1 MRIAVSSGRRAGY
14 RSWPGRILISALAL
28 LFLFFVY
35 GDVRERIVFDPAFDR
50 EALVGDWVPVCSGA
64 LVGAMA
70 VLAVVRDSRWVT
82 RAALVACAG
91 TLVATVAYHLLPVN
105 MVTSESSGS
114 ELMGLLVL
122 LTVAVRRCTLRWA
135 PVVVAALAISVF
147 SVPVLR
153 DSDPGDFS
161 GSTMLA
167 LALALALAFVCGLV
181 LRLYDGQQ
189 ERTGQLVRQEER
201 LALARDLHDTVA
213 HQVTAIVV
221 QVQALR
227 HVTGRGTPDPRMLNE
242 MLEAVEHAGGEALTS
257 MRRLVG
263 SMRGDESPRH
273 PENLGEVLTRIVHEV
288 RATGLPVRLDLGQE
302 LPQDVPTEV
311 TGGLGRV
318 LQEALTNAQ
327 RHARGARSVD
337 VSARLAAGHAEL
349 VVEDDGQGSASGHRG
364 SLGRLGGGFGIMGMR
379 ERIELLGGAFEAGHR
394 PEGGWRV
401 HASVPL
407 HPDGASRNARA
418 RGRHAVRSG
427 LRLREGRTA

>member
-1 MRIAVSSGRRAGY
+1 MARVRIAVSSGRRAGY
-14 RSWPGRILISALAL
+14 RTRPGRILISALAL
-28 LFLFFVY
+28 LFLFSVY
-35 GDVRERIVFDPAFDR
+35 EDMTERIVFDPTSDTEAF
-50 EALVGDWVPVCSGA
+50 VGDWVPVCSGA
-64 LVGAMA
+64 LAGAMA
-70 VLAVVRDSRWVT
+70 VLAAVRDSRWVP

-91 TLVATVAYHLLPVN
+91 TFAATMAYHLLPVN

-122 LTVAVRRCTLRWA
+122 LAVAMRRCTPGWA
-135 PVVVAALAISVF
+135 PVIVAALGISVF
-147 SVPVLR
+147 SVPLLR

-161 GSTMLA
+161 GSTV
-167 LALALALAFVCGLV
+167 LALALAFVCGLV
-181 LRLYDGQQ
+181 LRLYDIQQ

-221 QVQALR
+221 QLQAVR

-242 MLEAVEHAGGEALTS
+242 MLDAVENAGGEALTS

-263 SMRGDESPRH
+263 SMRGDETPRH
-273 PENLGEVLTRIVHEV
+273 PENLGEVLTRIVDEA
-288 RATGLPVRLDLGQE
+288 RATGLPIRLDLGQD
-302 LPQDVPTEV
+302 LPEDVPTEV
-311 TGGLGRV
+311 TGGLSRV

-327 RHARGARSVD
+327 RYARGARSVD
-337 VSARLAAGHAEL
+337 VSARVAARHAEL
-349 VVEDDGQGSASGHRG
+349 VVEDDGQGSPSGHRG

-401 HASVPL
+401 RASVPL
-407 HPDGASRNARA
+407 HPDEASRNARA

>member
-1 MRIAVSSGRRAGY
+1 VSSGRRAGY

-28 LFLFFVY
+28 LFLFSVY
-35 GDVRERIVFDPAFDR
+35 EDVRERIVFDPTFDMEAF
-50 EALVGDWVPVCSGA
+50 VGDWVPVCSGVLA
-64 LVGAMA
+64 GAMA
-70 VLAVVRDSRWVT
+70 VLAAVRDSRWVP

-122 LTVAVRRCTLRWA
+122 LAVAVRRCTPRWA

-161 GSTMLA
+161 DSTVLE
-167 LALALALAFVCGLV
+167 LALAFVCGLV
-181 LRLYDGQQ
+181 LRLYDLQQ

-221 QVQALR
+221 QLQAVR
-227 HVTGRGTPDPRMLNE
+227 HVTGRGTPDPRMLDE
-242 MLEAVEHAGGEALTS
+242 MLEAVEHAGGEALTA

-263 SMRGDESPRH
+263 SMRGDETPRH
-273 PENLGEVLTRIVHEV
+273 PESLGEVLTRIVDEA
-288 RATGLPVRLDLGQE
+288 RATGLPIRLDLGQE
-302 LPQDVPTEV
+302 LVEDVPTEV
-311 TGGLGRV
+311 TGGLSRV

-327 RHARGARSVD
+327 RYARGARSVD
-337 VSARLAAGHAEL
+337 VSARVAARHAEL
-349 VVEDDGQGSASGHRG
+349 VVEDDGQGPSGHRG

-379 ERIELLGGAFEAGHR
+379 ERIELLGGAFEAGRR

-407 HPDGASRNARA
+407 HPDEASRNARA

-427 LRLREGRTA
+427 LTLREGRTA

>member
-1 MRIAVSSGRRAGY
+1 MRIAVSTGRRAGY
-14 RSWPGRILISALAL
+14 RRWPGRILILALAL
-28 LFLFFVY
+28 LFLFSVY
-35 GDVRERIVFDPAFDR
+35 EDMRERIVFNPTFDT
-50 EALVGDWVPVCSGA
+50 ESFVGDWVPVCSGA
-64 LVGAMA
+64 LAGAMA
-70 VLAVVRDSRWVT
+70 VLAVVRDVRWVP
-82 RAALVACAG
+82 RAVLVACAG
-91 TLVATVAYHLLPVN
+91 TFVATVAYHLLPVN

-114 ELMGLLVL
+114 ELLGLLFL
-122 LTVAVRRCTLRWA
+122 LAVAVRRCPPWWA
-135 PVVVAALAISVF
+135 LVAMAAVSVSVY

-153 DSDPGDFS
+153 DSNPGDFS
-161 GSTMLA
+161 DNTL
-167 LALALALAFVCGLV
+167 LVLALAFVCGLV
-181 LRLYDGQQ
+181 LRLYDAQQ

-221 QVQALR
+221 QLQAVR

-263 SMRGDESPRH
+263 SMRGDETPRH
-273 PENLGEVLTRIVHEV
+273 PENLGEVLTRIVDEA
-288 RATGLPVRLDLGQE
+288 RATGLPIRLDLGRD
-302 LPQDVPTEV
+302 LPEDVPAEV
-311 TGGLGRV
+311 TGGLSRV

-327 RHARGARSVD
+327 RYARGARSVD
-337 VSARLAAGHAEL
+337 VSARVAARHAEL
-349 VVEDDGQGSASGHRG
+349 VVEDDGQGSPSGHRG

-407 HPDGASRNARA
+407 HPDEASRNARA
-418 RGRHAVRSG
+418 RGPHAVRSG

>member
-28 LFLFFVY
+28 LFLFAVY
-35 GDVRERIVFDPAFDR
+35 ADMRERVVFDPAIDR
-50 EALVGDWVPVCSGA
+50 EAFVGDWVPVCSGA
-64 LVGAMA
+64 LAGAMA
-70 VLAVVRDSRWVT
+70 VLALVRDSRWVP
-82 RAALVACAG
+82 RAALAACVGAF
-91 TLVATVAYHLLPVN
+91 VATVAYHLLPVN

-114 ELMGLLVL
+114 ELIGLLVL
-122 LTVAVRRCTLRWA
+122 LALAVRRCTPRWA
-135 PVVVAALAISVF
+135 PVVVAALGVSVL

-161 GSTMLA
+161 DSTVLE
-167 LALALALAFVCGLV
+167 LALAFVCGLV
-181 LRLYDGQQ
+181 LRLYDVQQ

-221 QVQALR
+221 QLQAVR
-227 HVTGRGTPDPRMLNE
+227 HVTGRGVPDPRMLNE
-242 MLEAVEHAGGEALTS
+242 MLEALEHAGGEALTS

-263 SMRGDESPRH
+263 SMRGETRRH
-273 PENLGEVLTRIVHEV
+273 PENLGEVLTRIVVEA
-288 RATGLPVRLDLGQE
+288 RATGLPIRLDLGQE
-302 LPQDVPTEV
+302 LPGDVPTEV
-311 TGGLGRV
+311 TGGLSRV

-327 RHARGARSVD
+327 RYARGARSVD
-337 VSARLAAGHAEL
+337 VSARVAAGHAEL
-349 VVEDDGQGSASGHRG
+349 VVEDDGQGSPSGHRG

-379 ERIELLGGAFEAGHR
+379 ERIELLGGAFEAGRR

-401 HASVPL
+401 HVSVPL
-407 HPDGASRNARA
+407 DPDVASRNVRA

>member
-1 MRIAVSSGRRAGY
+1 MRRAVSSSRRTGY

-28 LFLFFVY
+28 LFLFSVHA
-35 GDVRERIVFDPAFDR
+35 DMRARIVFDPAFDK
-50 EALVGDWVPVCSGA
+50 EAFVGDWVPVCSGA
-64 LVGAMA
+64 LAGAMA
-70 VLAVVRDSRWVT
+70 VLAAVRASRWVP

-91 TLVATVAYHLLPVN
+91 IFVATVAYHLLPVN

-114 ELMGLLVL
+114 ELMGLLIL
-122 LTVAVRRCTLRWA
+122 LAVAVRRCTPRWA
-135 PVVVAALAISVF
+135 PVIVAALGISVF

-161 GSTMLA
+161 DSTL
-167 LALALALAFVCGLV
+167 LALALAFVCGLV
-181 LRLYDGQQ
+181 LRLSDVQQ

-201 LALARDLHDTVA
+201 LALARDLHDTTA

-263 SMRGDESPRH
+263 SMRGDETLRH
-273 PENLGEVLTRIVHEV
+273 PENLGEVLTRIVDEA
-288 RATGLPVRLDLGQE
+288 RATGLPIRLVLGQE
-302 LPQDVPTEV
+302 LPKDIPAEV
-311 TGGLGRV
+311 TGGLSRI

-337 VSARLAAGHAEL
+337 VSARVAARHAEL
-349 VVEDDGQGSASGHRG
+349 VVEDDGQGSPPGHRG

-379 ERIELLGGAFEAGHR
+379 ERIDLLGGAFEAGHR

-407 HPDGASRNARA
+407 HPDEASRNARA
-418 RGRHAVRSG
+418 RVRPAVRSG
-427 LRLREGRTA
+427 SRLREGRTA

>member
-14 RSWPGRILISALAL
+14 RCRPGRILNSALAL
-28 LFLFFVY
+28 LFLFSVY
-35 GDVRERIVFDPAFDR
+35 EDMRGRIVFDPVFDR
-50 EALVGDWVPVCSGA
+50 KAFVGDWVPVCSGA
-64 LVGAMA
+64 LAGAMA
-70 VLAVVRDSRWVT
+70 VLATVRDSRWVP
-82 RAALVACAG
+82 RAASVACAG
-91 TLVATVAYHLLPVN
+91 TFVATVAYRLLPVN
-105 MVTSESSGS
+105 MATSESSGT
-114 ELMGLLVL
+114 ELIGLLVL
-122 LTVAVRRCTLRWA
+122 LAVAVRRCTPRWA
-135 PVVVAALAISVF
+135 PVVVVALAVSVF

-161 GSTMLA
+161 DKTVLE
-167 LALALALAFVCGLV
+167 LALAFVCGLV
-181 LRLYDGQQ
+181 LRLYDVQQ

-221 QVQALR
+221 QLQAVR

-263 SMRGDESPRH
+263 SMRGDETPRH
-273 PENLGEVLTRIVHEV
+273 PESLGEVLTRIVDEA
-288 RATGLPVRLDLGQE
+288 RTPGLPIRLDLGQG

-318 LQEALTNAQ
+318 LQEGLTNSR
-327 RHARGARSVD
+327 RHARGARTVD
-337 VSARLAAGHAEL
+337 VSARVAARYVEL
-349 VVEDDGQGSASGHRG
+349 VVEDDGQGSASGGRG

-379 ERIELLGGAFEAGHR
+379 ERVELLGGTFEAGHR

-407 HPDGASRNARA
+407 HPGEAARNARA

-427 LRLREGRTA
+427 SRPREGRTA